1 MLLDFILKIIL
12 FFIFIIDGFG
22 FIFNRPFF
30 VRNKFIINSHN
41 LFQDESFHGIWKLNS
56 DNKTRIINLCPSGKI
71 EDPTNLN
78 NSLYGIWLTEN
89 DEVKIIT
96 LNKKSM
102 VNKIYNGKTINNT
115 IKIKGEITYGSED
128 PDYSGRFTM
137 KPVFPSLHNISYIRR
152 PGKQRVD
159 KDFIIGKWLLE
170 NTYTKNINFIN
181 IYDNYTWDNTLN
193 NLGGIWNVYDSDSN
207 LDLST
212 EIRTKGDYIWLLAQ
226 KLGTKTKNRL
236 NLPSDILFIGKIT
249 RLSKIYYYSE
259 DSPSSEDTQ
268 LEYIA
273 SKINGTIIYS
283 LEDSDTSESF
293 YMTRW
298 WD

>member
-1 MLLDFILKIIL
+1 MLLKIILKIIL
-12 FFIFIIDGFG
+12 FFTCMLSTFG
-22 FIFNRPFF
+22 FFF
-30 VRNKFIINSHN
+30 HKPILRNKLIINSHN
-41 LFQDESFHGIWKLNS
+41 FFKDETFHGIWELNS
-56 DNKTRIINLCPSGKI
+56 KNKTKLINLCSSGRI

-78 NSLYGIWLTEN
+78 NSLYGIWLTDN
-89 DEVKIIT
+89 DEIQLIT

-102 VNKIYNGKTINNT
+102 VNRLYNGKINSNNL
-115 IKIKGEITYGSED
+115 KVKGEISYGSQD
-128 PDYSGRFTM
+128 PDYSGKFTM
-137 KPVFPSLHNISYIRR
+137 VPIFPSLHNISYVKKKE
-152 PGKQRVD
+152 KQVVD
-159 KDFIIGKWLLE
+159 KNFIIGKWLLE

-193 NLGGIWNVYDSDSN
+193 NLGGIWNLYDSDN
-207 LDLST
+207 KIELST

-249 RLSKIYYYSE
+249 RTSKVYYYNE
-259 DSPSSEDTQ
+259 DSPSSENDNS
-268 LEYIA
+268 EYIA
-273 SKINGTIIYS
+273 TKINGTIIHS

>member
-1 MLLDFILKIIL
+1 M
-12 FFIFIIDGFG
+12 
-22 FIFNRPFF
+22 
-30 VRNKFIINSHN
+30 
-41 LFQDESFHGIWKLNS
+41 
-56 DNKTRIINLCPSGKI
+56 
-71 EDPTNLN
+71 
-78 NSLYGIWLTEN
+78 
-89 DEVKIIT
+89 IIT
-96 LNKKSM
+96 L
-102 VNKIYNGKTINNT
+102 G
-115 IKIKGEITYGSED
+115 
-128 PDYSGRFTM
+128 
-137 KPVFPSLHNISYIRR
+137 
-152 PGKQRVD
+152 
-159 KDFIIGKWLLE
+159 
-170 NTYTKNINFIN
+170 
-181 IYDNYTWDNTLN
+181 DNTLN
-193 NLGGIWNVYDSDSN
+193 NLGGIWNVYDSDNN

-249 RLSKIYYYSE
+249 RLNKIYYYSE

-283 LEDSDTSESF
+283 LEDSDTSEYF